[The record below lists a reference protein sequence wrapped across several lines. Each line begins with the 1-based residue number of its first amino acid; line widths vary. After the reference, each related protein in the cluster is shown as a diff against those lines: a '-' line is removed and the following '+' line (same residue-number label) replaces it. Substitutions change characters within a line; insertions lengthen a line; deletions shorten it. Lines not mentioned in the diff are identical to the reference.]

1 MLAEGD
7 EDLSRFQI
15 LMIKSYAG
23 LYKVSLNDLLCC
35 PQSDRKA
42 DVRRR

>member
-7 EDLSRFQI
+7 EDLSCFQI
-15 LMIKSYAG
+15 LMIKSYTG

-35 PQSDRKA
+35 PQSERKA
-42 DVRRR
+42 DMHR